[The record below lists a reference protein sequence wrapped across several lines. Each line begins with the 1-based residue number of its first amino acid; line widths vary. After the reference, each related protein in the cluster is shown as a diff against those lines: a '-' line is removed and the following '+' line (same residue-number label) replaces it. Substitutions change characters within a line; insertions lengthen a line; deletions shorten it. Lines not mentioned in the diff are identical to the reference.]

1 MIYLIILTIYL
12 LSVYINYKWM
22 QKAYYHE
29 NGRWKNIEPNN
40 IDLFFVFFPIMNTI
54 LATSNLFDSPYRK
67 NYHNTTNKINFFK
80 PKNYDKN
87 P

>member
-12 LSVYINYKWM
+12 LSAFTVYKWM
-22 QKAYYHE
+22 QKAFYHK
-29 NGRWKNIEPNN
+29 NGVFKNTKPDYIN
-40 IDLFFVFFPIMNTI
+40 LFITFVPIINTI
-54 LATSNLFDSPYRK
+54 MAVLGLTFLPA
-67 NYHNTTNKINFFK
+67 TNKSTNFFK

>member
-1 MIYLIILTIYL
+1 MIYLILLTIYL

-22 QKAYYHE
+22 QKAYFHK
-29 NGRWKNIEPNN
+29 NGKWKNTIPTQVDIYLVFCPILNTFIAIE
-40 IDLFFVFFPIMNTI
+40 
-54 LATSNLFDSPYRK
+54 NLLVNSPYS
-67 NYHNTTNKINFFK
+67 NKKINKTNFFK